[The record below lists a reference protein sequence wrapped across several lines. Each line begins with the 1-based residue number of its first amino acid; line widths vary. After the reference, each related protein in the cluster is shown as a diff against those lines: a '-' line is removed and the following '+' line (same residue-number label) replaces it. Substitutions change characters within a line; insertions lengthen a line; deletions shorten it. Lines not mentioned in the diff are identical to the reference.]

1 MDSAVNLI
9 VCLFPT
15 RLAQNR
21 CDRNKPPLFNAIG
34 VVCDEMYLYS
44 SPVWDFTLPF
54 TLEM

>member
-21 CDRNKPPLFNAIG
+21 CDRNKPPLFSAIG
-34 VVCDEMYLYS
+34 VVCNDMYLYL
-44 SPVWDFTLPF
+44 SPVWDFTVPF